1 MRLAN
6 AWFTII
12 ETVKST
18 KIIRRLAGDV
28 VSLKGKD
35 SKQNLLYSSFT
46 FHASEWS
53 SACDHMV
60 YVKFRPKRRN
70 VAQKANN

>member
-1 MRLAN
+1 MAHLKIAN
-6 AWFTII
+6 S
-12 ETVKST
+12 EKYKNHSKTV
-18 KIIRRLAGDV
+18 RQAGEV